1 MPVSPLIVNRR
12 ETVERK
18 TILFICVH
26 NSARSQIAEGLVNAL
41 YRDRFLASSGGTVAT
56 RVHPG
61 AIQAMAEIGI
71 DISGHHSKS
80 IDVFEGQRF
89 DHVVMVC
96 DDKQSDCPFF
106 PGGKDYIHHAFD
118 DPAACTGTDE
128 EVLACF
134 RRCRDEVHAW
144 IEETLVR
151 KILELAVD
159 KFLFRF
165 PAGLYYSEAGIWVRF
180 EGLRARIGLSD
191 FTQQRN
197 GDVAF
202 AEPKE
207 EGTQVRLGDEVAV
220 VETIKVNLSIPSP
233 VAGKVVEVNGDL
245 LTAPELVNQDPYG
258 MGWLAVLE
266 VEDGEAARGAL
277 KTVAEYLALAKV
289 QAEAEVLR

>member
-1 MPVSPLIVNRR
+1 MK
-12 ETVERK
+12 K

-41 YRDRFLASSGGTVAT
+41 YGDRFEALSGGTVAT

-61 AIQAMAEIGI
+61 AIKAMAEIGI
-71 DISGHHSKS
+71 DISGHHSKN
-80 IDVFEGQRF
+80 IDVFEGRRF

-96 DDKQSDCPFF
+96 DDSQADCPFF

-118 DPAACTGTDE
+118 DPAACKGTDE

-134 RRCRDEVHAW
+134 RRSRDEIGAW
-144 IEETLVR
+144 FKETFIN
-151 KILELAVD
+151 KILELSVD

-165 PAGLYYSEAGIWVRF
+165 PADLHYSEAGIWVRF
-180 EGLRARIGLSD
+180 EGSRARIGLSD

-233 VAGKVVEVNGDL
+233 VAGKVVEINGDL

-258 MGWLAVLE
+258 KGWLAVLE
-266 VEDGEAARGAL
+266 IKDGEAARGTL
-277 KTVAEYLALAKV
+277 KTAADYLALTKV
-289 QAEAEVLR
+289 QAEAEVRR